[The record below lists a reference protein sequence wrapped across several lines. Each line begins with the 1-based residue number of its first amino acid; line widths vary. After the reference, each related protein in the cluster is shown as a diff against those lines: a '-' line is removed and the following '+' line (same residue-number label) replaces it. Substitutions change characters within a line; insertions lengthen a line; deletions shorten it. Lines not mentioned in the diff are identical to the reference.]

1 MKIRLSL
8 EVKDPGA
15 SPNLNTTMSR
25 NSTQNNKN
33 KRQIEF
39 TTDTKDR
46 SGPLGSLVSLLSKE
60 KPYIDREVSSL
71 EENDALSSA

>member
-15 SPNLNTTMSR
+15 SPNLNTATSR
-25 NSTQNNKN
+25 ALTQNNKS

-39 TTDTKDR
+39 TTDSKER
-46 SGPLGSLVSLLSKE
+46 SGP
-60 KPYIDREVSSL
+60 
-71 EENDALSSA
+71 

>member
-15 SPNLNTTMSR
+15 SPNINTTTNR
-25 NSTQNNKN
+25 VLTQNNKN

-39 TTDTKDR
+39 TAD
-46 SGPLGSLVSLLSKE
+46 
-60 KPYIDREVSSL
+60 
-71 EENDALSSA
+71 